1 MKKYKIGLMILA
13 VAATLVFTGCF
24 DLSEKAYDE
33 ITEDSFKPSAE
44 DIVAML
50 GSTYVPFQYI
60 MSWQG
65 LFDAQ
70 EEPGDI
76 IITPVRPNGWDD
88 GGTYQRM
95 HKHTWTTTEWQPWC
109 TYQECFKGINKVN
122 KLYDAIAAGT
132 YNMTDEVKAA
142 TLAELRAVR
151 AVWYTILLDTHGNV
165 PIVTAFNADIPP
177 YASRQQI
184 YDFVVSELT
193 DVINSGLLSKA
204 ATTLTYGRINH
215 WGAEMALMRVYLNAE
230 VYTGTPQWA
239 KALVCAEDV
248 IGSGVYELSADYSD
262 NFKVDLGPSNKEVI
276 FAVPYDG
283 TYYSSYTFCMNAKW
297 YPSNAKEHFGWT
309 YQCWDG
315 SCANPQFVDSY
326 ADNDPR
332 KAKTW
337 LMGPQYSKEDPTK
350 LVWTCLNYLPSITSK
365 NDNGKSMTSSD
376 FGYRVNKYEQ
386 DLETS
391 FYWSNDFPY
400 FRLAEA
406 YLTKAECLLRLGLR
420 EGEALAAVNDVRQRA
435 VDPAPPVTL
444 ADLKGDTKVKY
455 GKVGWG
461 SLTYDQYTQIVQGTI
476 KWSDLSG
483 LEHSQTVTQNGND
496 AAPVVLGGL
505 YDEWGWEFACEA
517 QRRTQMI
524 RFGTY
529 STKSWFNHDAI
540 TDGHTALFPI
550 PQEALDANSNLIQ
563 NTGY

>member
-1 MKKYKIGLMILA
+1 MKKYKIGLLILA
-13 VAATLVFTGCF
+13 VAATVGFTGCF
-24 DLSEKAYDE
+24 NLDEKVYDE
-33 ITEDSFKPSAE
+33 ITESSFKPSEE
-44 DIVAML
+44 DIVALL

-109 TYQECFKGINKVN
+109 TYQECFKGISKTN
-122 KLYDAIAAGT
+122 KLYDQIAAGT
-132 YNMTDEVKAA
+132 YTMTDEAKAS

-151 AVWYTILLDTHGNV
+151 AVWYSILLDTHGNV
-165 PIVTAFNADIPP
+165 PIVTAFNDSVPKQAT
-177 YASRQQI
+177 RQQV

-193 DVINSGLLSKA
+193 AVINGGLLSKEA
-204 ATTLTYGRINH
+204 STLTYGRLNH
-215 WGAEMALMRVYLNAE
+215 WGAMMALMRVYLNAG
-230 VYTGTPQWA
+230 VYTGTPQWG
-239 KALVCAEDV
+239 KALACAEAV
-248 IGSGVYELSADYSD
+248 INSGVYQLSPNYSD
-262 NFKVDLGPSNKEVI
+262 NFKVDLDASNKEVI

-283 TYYSSYTFCMNAKW
+283 KYYSSYTFCMNAKW
-297 YPSNAKEHFGWT
+297 YPSNAKLHFGWT

-326 ADNDPR
+326 AADDPR
-332 KAKTW
+332 KGKTW
-337 LMGPQYSKEDPTK
+337 LSGPQYSKDDPTQV
-350 LVWTCLNYLPSITSK
+350 VWTCLNYLPSLTSK
-365 NDNGKSMTSSD
+365 NDAGKSMTSSD
-376 FGYRVNKYEQ
+376 YGLRVNKYEQ
-386 DLETS
+386 DLKTE

-406 YLTKAECLLRLGLR
+406 YLTKAECLLRLQIR
-420 EGEALAAVNDVRQRA
+420 EDEALDAVNAVRQRSI
-435 VDPAPPVTL
+435 DPAPAVTL
-444 ADLKGDTKVKY
+444 ADLKGNTKIKY
-455 GKVGWG
+455 GLVGWG
-461 SLTYDQYTQIVQGTI
+461 SLTYNQYTDVVKGTI
-476 KWSDLSG
+476 KWSDLPD
-483 LEHSQTVTQNGND
+483 LEHSQTVTQTLDD
-496 AAPVVLGGL
+496 ASAVVLGGL

-529 STKSWFNHDAI
+529 STKNWFNHNAI

-550 PQEALDANSNLIQ
+550 PEEALNSNSNLKQ
-563 NTGY
+563 NPGY